1 MRRIYQSVVVQ
12 HFTDCEQMLLL
23 AGPRQVGKTTISLA
37 AKELADPNNFVYL
50 NWDEAKDMELITRGS
65 DAVAARVGL
74 DLLSPQ
80 KPLVIF
86 DEIHKYLRWKKYIKG
101 FYDHYKDRVRIIITG
116 SAKLDV
122 YRKDGDSLMGR
133 YFLYRIHPFS
143 IAECITSKLPTKE
156 IRAPK
161 PLDEKLF
168 TALWKFGG
176 FPEPFLKQDERF
188 HQRWKNLRLKQLF
201 REDIRDLTQIQE
213 LSQMEVFARLLKYQ
227 PSQLLSLTNLAQKA
241 QVSVNTAKRWVN
253 TLESFYY
260 CFLIRPWTKK
270 VTRSLLK
277 EPKIYLWDWADIED
291 IGAKTENFV
300 AAHLL
305 KAVHFWTD
313 YGFGDFQLHFLRDK
327 EKREVDFLVTKN
339 DQPWFL
345 VEVKVSD
352 TNLSKSLELFQNQ
365 TGAKH
370 AFQVVFNMDYVDAD
384 CFAKNK
390 PIVVPLKTFLS
401 QLI

>member
-1 MRRIYQSVVVQ
+1 MRRIYQSVVTQ
-12 HFTDCEQMLLL
+12 HFTDCEQILLL

-65 DAVAARVGL
+65 DAIAARIGANI
-74 DLLSPQ
+74 LSTQ

-101 FYDHYKDRVRIIITG
+101 FYDHYKDKVRIIVTG

-122 YRKDGDSLMGR
+122 YRKGGDSLMGR

-143 IAECITSKLPTKE
+143 IAECITSKLPIKE
-156 IRAPK
+156 IRAPQ

-241 QVSVNTAKRWVN
+241 QVSVNTAKRWIN

-270 VTRSLLK
+270 ITRSLLK

-352 TNLSKSLELFQNQ
+352 TNLSKSLEVFQKQ
-365 TGAKH
+365 TEAKH
-370 AFQVVFNMDYVDAD
+370 AFQVVLNMDYVEAD
-384 CFAKNK
+384 CFAENK